1 MAKIVGI
8 EGLTGDQLQFEL
20 QSGGRFVVFQYCV
33 SILVMSFKRSSEIRF
48 LRANEPYALRALPY
62 CALSLLLGWWG
73 VPWGPIWT
81 ISTTYQNLRGGLD
94 VTGEVVQSLSAAS
107 PVSQAP

>member
-8 EGLTGDQLQFEL
+8 DGMTGDQLQFEI

-48 LRANEPYALRALPY
+48 LRANESYAARALPY
-62 CALSLLLGWWG
+62 CALSLLVGWWG
-73 VPWGPIWT
+73 IPWGPIWT

-94 VTGEVVQSLSAAS
+94 VTGAVVQSLSEPPAA
-107 PVSQAP
+107 PKTP